1 MKLYENRIVI
11 KIGTTT
17 LTNNAGQNNLRSFD
31 RIACVLS
38 DVQNMG
44 YEIILVS
51 SGAIAVGENK
61 LNIRSHSSAIP
72 LKQAYAAIGQCSM
85 MHLYDK
91 FFRDYDKTVAQ
102 ILLNTE
108 DLEAEEKKQSLTN
121 TFNTLLDLNIIPIV
135 NENDSVSY
143 SEILS
148 KDRLFSDNDMLS
160 ALVAV
165 LCRAKKLVIFS
176 DIDGFYDKDP
186 RICPDANLIK
196 RVNTIDESVY
206 ALAGNAGSRRGTG
219 GMKTKLKAAEL
230 ATASGID
237 TIITNGNMPS
247 SLYDIINKR
256 NVGTLFTANKR
267 FMSLVKQ

>member
-1 MKLYENRIVI
+1 MKLYKNRIVI

-17 LTNNAGQNNLRSFD
+17 LTNNRGQNNLRSFD
-31 RIACVLS
+31 RFACVLS

-61 LNIRSHSSAIP
+61 LNIRPHASAIP
-72 LKQAYAAIGQCSM
+72 LKQASAAIGQCSM

-91 FFRDYDKTVAQ
+91 FFSDYDKTVAQ
-102 ILLNTE
+102 ILLNAE
-108 DLEAEEKKQSLTN
+108 DLEIEEKKQNLIN
-121 TFNTLLDLNIIPIV
+121 TFNTLLDLGIIPIV

-143 SEILS
+143 SEIVS

-160 ALVAV
+160 ALVSV
-165 LCRAKKLVIFS
+165 LCRAQKLIIFS

-186 RICPDANLIK
+186 RICPDASLIK
-196 RVNTIDESVY
+196 RVSRIDESIH

-230 ATASGID
+230 ATAKGID
-237 TIITNGNMPS
+237 TVITNGNTPDA
-247 SLYDIINKR
+247 LYEIINGR
-256 NVGTLFTANKR
+256 NIGTLFAGNRRTEC
-267 FMSLVKQ
+267 LV